1 MLEYIKTVLKTTIVN
16 AIFYFVWTYNY
27 YAVVV
32 EERLKSYGI
41 ESKMFLVT
49 NRKKEPELDKWTCT
63 VTLNNNYKMLECYV
77 YDDDEINPIEGDEV
91 LYLKKMDDNTM
102 LSRINVTLMPQNLTP
117 NEVTRFI
124 NIMYFHPKM
133 PDPIKLKLDD
143 SYIQDGNEV
152 FSKTFVS
159 RMLRYQYDSSSY
171 YFDDSYNLQIMDNR
185 ISQRTM
191 RSNQYLL
198 FDKDGYTIKELS
210 KIN

>member
-1 MLEYIKTVLKTTIVN
+1 MLEYIKSILKTTIVN

-32 EERLKSYGI
+32 EDRLKSYGI

-49 NRKKEPELDKWTCT
+49 NRKTEPELDKWTCT
-63 VTLNNNYKMLECYV
+63 VTLNNNLKMLECYV
-77 YDDDEINPIEGDEV
+77 YDDDELNMIGDEV
-91 LYLKKMDDNTM
+91 LYLKKIDDKTM
-102 LSRINVTLMPQNLTP
+102 LSRINVTLIPLSLTP

-159 RMLRYQYDSSSY
+159 RMLSYQYDSSSY
-171 YFDDSYNLQIMDNR
+171 YFDDTYNLQLMDNK
-185 ISQRTM
+185 INQHTI
-191 RSNQYLL
+191 RSTQYLL
-198 FDKDGYTIKELS
+198 FEKDGYTIKELS